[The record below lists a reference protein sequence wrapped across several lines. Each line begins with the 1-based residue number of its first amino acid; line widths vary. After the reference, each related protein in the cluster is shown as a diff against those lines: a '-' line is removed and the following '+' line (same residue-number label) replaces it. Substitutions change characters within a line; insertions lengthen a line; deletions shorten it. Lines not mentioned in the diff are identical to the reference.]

1 MITTLVAAAAWSA
14 ACYKNLPRALFGVT
28 MEWSHGAGVLC
39 LVFGTLVKVPDALGN
54 LLIRTPEKRWKEQV
68 GPIADLADYLDLEE
82 AASPAMKDAV
92 DDIEPPAQQE
102 MQGELQPEA
111 AKDADMDIEQSAEES
126 PPPAPEAW
134 MKSVSGETLATSE
147 AI

>member
-1 MITTLVAAAAWSA
+1 MGSLTTNLQRATRYGDVNCQKSLGVFGNFLSMITTLVAAAAWSA

-82 AASPAMKDAV
+82 
-92 DDIEPPAQQE
+92 
-102 MQGELQPEA
+102 
-111 AKDADMDIEQSAEES
+111 
-126 PPPAPEAW
+126 
-134 MKSVSGETLATSE
+134 
-147 AI
+147 